1 MDLGWGSFSGS
12 TGIRGKMMPIYSDLS
27 MDGNDGNCVNV
38 ASNTK
43 MDKDNCYLY
52 AYLQETLC
60 NTPYYMQKQCKDYA
74 FLSGED
80 TTACTTNSD
89 KRSGF
94 LDAEHDYGYSYT
106 GTYHE
111 EYNTSAPWTYVGNQ
125 DTGIFGKT
133 CLDWSTV
140 NVTEFYAHY
149 SSSWNLTVNASEIES
164 EFGAISSNL
173 CKFHPLVFHGA
184 KNFHF

>member
-1 MDLGWGSFSGS
+1 
-12 TGIRGKMMPIYSDLS
+12 